1 MSFAARLENTG
12 PVTGLLSCL
21 VDARKS
27 EQAAHWLVDG
37 MGVRVHVVGRGKA
50 SSSTLTLP
58 KSWFAHFALRD
69 EHGVEDSELM
79 FSLDVATLVDCLHLF
94 GSGASDGRAVTLTYE
109 PSDAVLK
116 LMLEEQ
122 GVYTCC
128 DVHVLDIESAVDMAF
143 EDDDQLARLIADSPA
158 LKEVVAEFDESL
170 TGASTVR
177 LDLSRDAPNFRLAA
191 FGGLGAVEVDVPRAV
206 FAAFDP
212 PQLAASFGY
221 QRDAFLAGM
230 RPLAHADQTCIAINA
245 RGVLKAQH
253 VLPGKA
259 GQDPLCFDYVC
270 CSADLDDDGNHDFP
284 SSRGVFDA
292 TFPRRGTKK
301 RPHPSMGEDDT
312 PMAASPTY

>member
-37 MGVRVHVVGRGKA
+37 LGVRVHVVGRGKA

-58 KSWFAHFALRD
+58 KSWFAHFTLRD
-69 EHGVEDSELM
+69 EHGVENLDSELI

-128 DVHVLDIESAVDMAF
+128 DVHVLDIDSAVDMVF
-143 EDDDQLARLIADSPA
+143 EDDEQLARLIADSA
-158 LKEVVAEFDESL
+158 SLKDVVAEFDESL
-170 TGASTVR
+170 TGAATIR

-191 FGGLGAVEVDVPRAV
+191 SGGLGAVEVDVPRTV

-212 PQLAASFGY
+212 PQIAVSFGY

-230 RPLAHADQTCIAINA
+230 RPLAHSDQTCVALNA
-245 RGVLKAQH
+245 RGMLKAQH
-253 VLPGKA
+253 VLPGRA

-270 CSADLDDDGNHDFP
+270 SSADLDDDGNHDFP

-292 TFPRRGTKK
+292 TFSARRNK
-301 RPHPSMGEDDT
+301 RPYQDDDM
-312 PMAASPTY
+312 PASPTY